1 MITRAA
7 LKREIEDLSDESS
20 LKKIE
25 ESTAKLATHK
35 DFVSKT
41 NRLKIPNKKILQTFL
56 SISIDNDLDEFDQV
70 ELLETLNALNEL

>member
-25 ESTAKLATHK
+25 KSTAKLATHE
-35 DFVSKT
+35 DYVSKT
-41 NRLKIPNKKILQTFL
+41 DRLRMPNKKVLQIFL